1 MKAIDVHVHYPAE
14 PGAPYPPWA
23 SDAAHNLG
31 GTDGPGTSIDAMAA
45 YYESLDTVAV
55 LLNVDSRT
63 NSGLE
68 PMPNDRIS
76 DAIAEYPGRFIGFG
90 SVDPWSGKAAVKE
103 IRRMILDLGLTG
115 VKFQPI
121 TQAFHVD
128 EPHFAPIWET
138 CQELGAKVLIH
149 MGITAAGKGTPG
161 GRGLHLKYARP
172 IPHLDDIAARY
183 PDLTII
189 AAHPGWPW
197 HEELLAV
204 AQHKANV
211 YFDLSGWAPKYL
223 PASVVQQM
231 NSLLQDKVLFGS
243 DMPLFSVERWIKE
256 FDELNL
262 KPQVREKVLLK
273 NAQRL
278 FGLDGSDG

>member
-14 PGAPYPPWA
+14 PDAPYPPWA
-23 SDAAHNLG
+23 SDAASNLG
-31 GTDGPGTSIDAMAA
+31 GTDGPGTNIDLMAE
-45 YYESLDTVAV
+45 YYASLDTVAV
-55 LLNVDSRT
+55 LLNVDTRT
-63 NSGLE
+63 NSGQE
-68 PMPNDRIS
+68 PMPNDRIA
-76 DAIAEYPGRFIGFG
+76 DAITKYPGRFIGFG

-121 TQAFHVD
+121 TQAFYPH

-138 CQELGAKVLIH
+138 CEELGAKVLIH
-149 MGITAAGKGTPG
+149 MGTTAAGKGTAG

-172 IPHLDDIAARY
+172 IPYLDDIAARH

-204 AQHKANV
+204 VQHKANV

-223 PASVVQQM
+223 PPTVIQHM

-243 DMPLFSVERWIKE
+243 DMPLFSVDRWIKE
-256 FDELNL
+256 FEELDL
-262 KPQVREKVLLK
+262 KPAVREKILYK
-273 NAQRL
+273 NAQKL
-278 FGLDGSDG
+278 FGLEDSEV